1 MRKMKRV
8 KHILNCMMIVGVG
21 TLAFGV
27 PAEAKTKEMWAC
39 LHDWLPPGAKERE
52 KGWYDTNTRCE
63 NSQKIPQL
71 DKAICTQTLSELKR
85 TSQRLTKLV
94 EDACEKYIPRLQ
106 ARGCSFQVA
115 DAQCRRQTRAMF
127 QDARKYMKGFD
138 DTLAEMQP
146 QLKRFSKINQ
156 DAAERYSRLG
166 DFHVRM
172 KLNLDPSIANEVKYG
187 KGDSVDKTPSG
198 RQFTRDAGGVPPS
211 QFERAYGDD
220 KPSSGEVK
228 SITKRFDSDISG
240 TGPDTIPQRS
250 KALDQS
256 WRDLQRVRS
265 PLIQEQLTNHLEAEE
280 MRLALDQYRQDLA
293 KVQTQISTMEAKN
306 TKALEQLESLTPLV
320 SLGSANSES
329 SRNVSSAPD
338 TPLEK
343 PAALPMAAASPASI
357 PAARGR
363 AGVPPTNAGA
373 LNVTADESED
383 TAFNF
388 TFSKIRDYSQPKQ
401 ESDTPAVLAKASAP
415 VAAGSISAPEAAP
428 KAGKAKLK
436 ASALR
441 EALRRKL
448 ARGGKASA
456 AELAALKEAEAEEAA
471 EEKLAESDHDPD
483 TSGGAS
489 RSPASTGGS
498 GSGDDLLG
506 SFGGGLDTGG
516 FSFGGVEAEASA
528 RDIVSDFEEALAESQ
543 HEPLDYIGNRES
555 SPLFE
560 RVKHYHDRCL
570 RSGCVSMR
578 IK

>member
-1 MRKMKRV
+1 MRKMKSV

-21 TLAFGV
+21 TLAFGI
-27 PAEAKTKEMWAC
+27 PAQGKTKEMWAC
-39 LHDWLPPGAKERE
+39 LHAWLPPGAKEEE

-71 DKAICTQTLSELKR
+71 DRATCTQTLSELKR

-106 ARGCSFQVA
+106 ARGCSFQIK
-115 DAQCRRQTRAMF
+115 DSQCINQTRAMF
-127 QDARKYMKGFD
+127 QDARKFMKGFD
-138 DTLAEMQP
+138 EELAQMQP
-146 QLKRFSKINQ
+146 QLKRFSKINR
-156 DAAERYSRLG
+156 DTAERYSRLG
-166 DFHVRM
+166 DYHVRM
-172 KLNLDPSIANEVKYG
+172 KLNLDPGIANEVKYG
-187 KGDSVDKTPSG
+187 KGGSFDKTPPG
-198 RQFTRDAGGVPPS
+198 RQFTRDTGGVPPS
-211 QFERAYGDD
+211 QFEKVYGDD

-240 TGPDTIPQRS
+240 SGPDTIPQRS

-256 WRDLQRVRS
+256 WRDLQQVRS

-293 KVQTQISTMEAKN
+293 KVQTQISTMEAKS
-306 TKALEQLESLTPLV
+306 TKTLEHLESLTPLV
-320 SLGSANSES
+320 SFASAKSES
-329 SRNVSSAPD
+329 SRQVNPA
-338 TPLEK
+338 
-343 PAALPMAAASPASI
+343 PAAPAESPGVLARAAATPASSPNKGAGDGGHI
-357 PAARGR
+357 GR
-363 AGVPPTNAGA
+363 AGSFIGGG
-373 LNVTADESED
+373 DEED

-388 TFSKIRDYSQPKQ
+388 TFSKIRDYSQPEQ
-401 ESDTPAVLAKASAP
+401 EAKAPAVLAKASGSP
-415 VAAGSISAPEAAP
+415 TAGSVSIPELAP
-428 KAGKAKLK
+428 KAGKAKIK

-456 AELAALKEAEAEEAA
+456 AELAALKDAEAEEAA
-471 EEKLAESDHDPD
+471 EEKLAASDRDAES
-483 TSGGAS
+483 SSGAS
-489 RSPASTGGS
+489 RFPASLGGS
-498 GSGDDLLG
+498 GGGDDLLG

-570 RSGCVSMR
+570 RSGCVSLR